1 MVNIK
6 RRSQDDQSQP
16 HRITPVPPSISLE
29 TSLYLKEKLNSKSI
43 QRSLLSK
50 GVSQRRLKEDLRK
63 RRHRRSLSI
72 THSFDVLRSR
82 LLNYMGFVTFG
93 ENTNQNREKELEDR
107 QGLNDIG

>member
-1 MVNIK
+1 MRKILSFNLLLVMRLSDCLHLGNNARMMNI
-6 RRSQDDQSQP
+6 RRQSQDNQNLP
-16 HRITPVPPSISLE
+16 HSITPVPPSISLE
-29 TSLYLKEKLNSKSI
+29 TSMYLEEKLNSKSI

-82 LLNYMGFVTFG
+82 
-93 ENTNQNREKELEDR
+93 
-107 QGLNDIG
+107 